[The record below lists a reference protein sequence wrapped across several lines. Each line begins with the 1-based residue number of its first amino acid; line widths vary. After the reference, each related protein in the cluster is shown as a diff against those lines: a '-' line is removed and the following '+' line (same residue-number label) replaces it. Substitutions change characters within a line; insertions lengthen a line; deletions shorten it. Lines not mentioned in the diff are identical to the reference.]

1 LRIWNAERR
10 AAAMNLHGCKLPLFL
25 GEHEPNDE
33 TINAFLQH
41 AGYHTEERY

>member
-1 LRIWNAERR
+1 
-10 AAAMNLHGCKLPLFL
+10 MNLHGCKLPLFL

-41 AGYHTEERY
+41 AGYHTEERYWSKVQGFWLL